1 MKRTFNYSEV
11 KENNSYVRR
20 DLVSEQN
27 IEDTKKNKIIINDKK
42 PKNRDQKSEDN
53 YNYSDY
59 FLG

>member
-53 YNYSDY
+53 YNHSDY

>member
-11 KENNSYVRR
+11 KKNNSYVRR

-27 IEDTKKNKIIINDKK
+27 IEDTKNNKIIINDKK

-53 YNYSDY
+53 HHFSDY

>member
-1 MKRTFNYSEV
+1 MKKTFNYSEV

-27 IEDTKKNKIIINDKK
+27 IKDTKKNKIIINDKK

-53 YNYSDY
+53 YHCSDY

>member
-53 YNYSDY
+53 YN
-59 FLG
+59 